1 MTGRNDRPSVARGAS
16 AAQAADPAPR
26 FDRGVSAVCWAYN
39 EEDLVEG
46 FLRRIV
52 ALLREH
58 VEEFE
63 VVFVDDCS
71 TDRTNEIVRRL
82 QGEFPE
88 VRLLRNERNLDVGLS
103 SRRAI
108 AAARKQYLFWQTI
121 DWSYDLEMFGTF
133 LELLKTSDVVAGVRR
148 SPVEVRGGPG
158 RVFGLFRKLFG
169 APHLTHRSDTVFKAC
184 VSLINYLL
192 IRVLFR
198 VPLSDYQNVCFYPTA
213 LIQSFRYEAR
223 SAFANPEGL
232 IKAYWRG
239 ATITEVPISFIPRRA
254 GVAKGTRP
262 RAILDA
268 LRDVIR
274 LWFRWI
280 VLGRLERTRRGRV
293 RRLDPDAWPA
303 RHRVP

>member
-1 MTGRNDRPSVARGAS
+1 M
-16 AAQAADPAPR
+16 
-26 FDRGVSAVCWAYN
+26 
-39 EEDLVEG
+39 
-46 FLRRIV
+46 
-52 ALLREH
+52 
-58 VEEFE
+58 
-63 VVFVDDCS
+63 VFVDDCS

-121 DWSYDLEMFGTF
+121 DWSYDLEMFRTF

-148 SPVEVRGGPG
+148 SPVEIRRGPG
-158 RVFGLFRKLFG
+158 RVFGLFLKLFG
-169 APHLTHRSDTVFKAC
+169 ASHLTRRSDTVFKAC

-192 IRVLFR
+192 IRALFR

-239 ATITEVPISFIPRRA
+239 ATIAEAPISFIPRRA

-268 LRDVIR
+268 LRDVVR

-303 RHRVP
+303 RHRVS